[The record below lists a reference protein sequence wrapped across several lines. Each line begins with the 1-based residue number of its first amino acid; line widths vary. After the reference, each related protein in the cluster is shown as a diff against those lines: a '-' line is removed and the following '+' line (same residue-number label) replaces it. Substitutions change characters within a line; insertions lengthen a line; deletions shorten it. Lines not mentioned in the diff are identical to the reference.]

1 MSSAAQRWSAT
12 LVVIASL
19 LGLAFSSVSALDYV
33 NHLDRQVHD
42 ISCSFIPGVTVKQG
56 ADEGCRAAMYSPY
69 SALFR
74 HDLWGGVPIALF
86 AVGAFAFFA
95 AFGLYLLLAH
105 RSAPR
110 RAGQF
115 IALAGITPL
124 VASIV
129 MAVIAATKLGQFCK
143 TCIGMYAA
151 SALLAVGAVAA
162 WWQQRRELDLRSI
175 AAARA
180 ARVVP
185 PKGAAGEDDDASK
198 GDGVEGEAAPKP
210 AGRRDNGP
218 PARRSGGWALIPAWF
233 AALGAFALAPALV
246 YAKSAPRYDHY
257 INNCGAL
264 LSPPKTPKDFPR
276 ITPRGA
282 KVQATIVVDPLCPT
296 CKALHQRLDSD
307 GYLDQLDATLVMFPL
322 DDACNWM
329 VDQSVH
335 PGACELS
342 KAVLCAEHRAGDV
355 LTWIYDN
362 QERLAEAGKAQ
373 AGLQSIQAA
382 IRDRWPELVACTK
395 DKETG
400 RRLDRVLRFAVDN
413 RLQVSTP
420 QLFVS
425 GKRLCDEDSDL
436 GLDYAL
442 PRLAPELKKP

>member
-1 MSSAAQRWSAT
+1 MSSTAQRWSAI

-19 LGLAFSSVSALDYV
+19 LGLAFAGVSTLDYV

-42 ISCSFIPGVTVKQG
+42 ISCSFIPGVTAKQG

-69 SALFR
+69 SALLR
-74 HDLWGGVPIALF
+74 HELWGGVPIALF

-105 RSAPR
+105 ESAPR
-110 RAGQF
+110 RSGQF
-115 IALAGITPL
+115 VALTGLTPL
-124 VASIV
+124 LVSIV

-143 TCIGMYAA
+143 TCIGMYLS
-151 SALLAVGAVAA
+151 SALLAVGSVAV
-162 WWQQRRELDLRSI
+162 WWQQRRE
-175 AAARA
+175 AQAQAVAAKKAARA
-180 ARVVP
+180 VP
-185 PKGAAGEDDDASK
+185 PTVVDGEPAAGEKD
-198 GDGVEGEAAPKP
+198 GEAEPAPKAGGGKQP
-210 AGRRDNGP
+210 GPPGRRV
-218 PARRSGGWALIPAWF
+218 GGWALMPAWL

-246 YAKSAPRYDHY
+246 YAQSAPKYDQY

-264 LSPPKTPKDFPR
+264 LGPPKTPKDFPR
-276 ITPRGA
+276 LTPRKA
-282 KVQATIVVDPLCPT
+282 SVQATMVVDPLCPT
-296 CKALHQRLDSD
+296 CKALHQRLDSE
-307 GYLDQLDATLVMFPL
+307 GYLAELDITLVMFPL

-355 LTWIYDN
+355 LDWIYDN
-362 QERLAEAGKAQ
+362 QERLSEAGKAQ
-373 AGLQSIQAA
+373 AGVQSVQAA
-382 IRDRWPELVACTK
+382 IRDRWPELVNCVK

-400 RRLDRVLRFAVDN
+400 LRLDRVLRFAVDN

-420 QLFVS
+420 QLFLS

-436 GLDYAL
+436 GLDYTL
-442 PRLAPELKKP
+442 PRLAPELKQP